1 MIWFYE
7 RNGSTVQV
15 ETSFDSDTHEY
26 VLRFVDP
33 TLGPRVERF
42 SDAAAYQTRLM
53 ALEAQMTAEEWH
65 LIGKPDIDPEGFPRM
80 RPKK

>member
-1 MIWFYE
+1 MIWLYE
-7 RNGSTVQV
+7 RNGATVRV

-26 VLRFVDP
+26 VLRYVDP
-33 TLGPRVERF
+33 TLGTRVERF
-42 SDAAAYQTRLM
+42 SDAAAYQARLE

-65 LIGKPDIDPEGFPRM
+65 LTGHPEVVPEGFPRT